1 MPAGRNECHSER
13 MTSTINTPAPRLNPR
28 KLLLSKWTAVVP
40 QQREKHFMVVRLIE
54 PAQPGGPVEDIEL
67 EAVLSRRSQ
76 TLPWRELTNTQHWRQ
91 GWK

>member
-1 MPAGRNECHSER
+1 

-76 TLPWRELTNTQHWRQ
+76 TLAWRELTNTQHWRQ